1 MTGGPRTFVKN
12 SVIRAAFSRKKKQKG
27 EKPSMNYLRM
37 KIAQRNRERRKRK
50 SAQALM
56 TSELPVNIAVM
67 RAKQALSD

>member
-1 MTGGPRTFVKN
+1 MTGRPRTFVEN
-12 SVIRAAFSRKKKQKG
+12 SVIRAAFSLKKKQKG
-27 EKPSMNYLRM
+27 EKPSTNYLRM